1 MRNVLQI
8 LRRDFKRLLTVPAA
22 WVIMIGLIFIPP
34 LYAWFNIYGFWD
46 PYGNTNGIKVAVA
59 NTDEGTDNAL
69 LGKVNLGDQIESTL
83 KSNDQLGWEFM
94 SRSKAMEAVQS
105 GDCYAAIVIPSDF
118 SEDLANVV
126 TDSKNRPTLEYYVNE
141 KASPISPKITDQGA
155 TTVDRTVNNTFVST
169 VSETLVK
176 AINAANGAAS
186 GEVHSIAGD
195 AIGELDKTNRNVGTI
210 RSVIADLDK
219 QLANVPQQ
227 TNAARSAMNDVQL
240 AAASAG
246 KGLAD
251 TSNAIGIAQN
261 RLNTFSSAAGSAL
274 ETGSG
279 LVSQAATQSTASI
292 NQISSVVA
300 AASGSA
306 QQAVT
311 GMQSVTDSNAKL
323 IDKLKSASD
332 NAQYQQIISKLEDT
346 NNAAAGTLTDLKTLS
361 ADTQATA
368 GSVTG
373 LSTDFNNSTQ
383 TTLKSVDAARNTI
396 NSGALPQLN
405 SGLSSLAGTTGTLSG
420 TVTNQTGLVSQT
432 GIVLDQLDKLA
443 SDTRSTLEQT
453 DRQLAKV
460 ETKLTTVSTDLKA
473 LTTADL
479 LKTLTGD
486 SSLDTDKIASFMESP
501 TVISTKNV
509 YPINSYGSG
518 MAPLM
523 TNLALWVGAFAFVVI
538 FKVEVDDEELEDLD
552 PTPTEKYLSRYL
564 LLGTMGAIQG
574 VLCTVGDLMLGV
586 QTESTPLFILTGVI
600 TSLVYLSITYALSTT
615 FMHIGKGLC
624 VALVIV
630 QIPGASGLYPIEMMP
645 KFFRAVYPFVPF
657 SYSIDAFRETIAGFY
672 DGHWFKAIGTL
683 LLFAAV
689 AFFIGLVIR
698 PLLANLN
705 RLFAREIEE
714 SDMIIGEEVE
724 LPERGY
730 NVSQAIQVL
739 ADKGGYREAI
749 EERASRFTE
758 LYPKLK
764 RGALV
769 IGFIVPVILAAV
781 FSFTNSEKVTVL
793 ATWLVWILLIMGF
806 LMVIEYMK
814 DSLNRQVELGSLS
827 DESIQSMLM
836 ERQAARIRRRKR
848 AQQARRDRLLRKTQ
862 GRSGKDDRKPAIAR
876 ETTANVTVTNPD
888 DGDGI
893 AMLVRKMN
901 ASETNETT
909 EDIANNAGRSNA

>member
-22 WVIMIGLIFIPP
+22 WVIMIGLIIIPP
-34 LYAWFNIYGFWD
+34 MYAWFNIYGFWD
-46 PYGNTNGIKVAVA
+46 PYGNTNGVKVAVA
-59 NTDEGTDNAL
+59 NMDQGTDNAL
-69 LGKVNLGDQIESTL
+69 LGKVNLGKQIEDTL
-83 KSNDQLGWEFM
+83 KDNDQLGWRFM
-94 SRSKAMEAVQS
+94 GKAKAMEAVQS
-105 GDCYAAIVIPSDF
+105 GDCYAAIVIPDDF

-169 VSETLVK
+169 VSEVLVK
-176 AINAANGAAS
+176 AINSGNGVVNGKTHSVA
-186 GEVHSIAGD
+186 GEAVH
-195 AIGELDKTNRNVGTI
+195 AIDKTNRNISTI
-210 RSVIADLDK
+210 RSTITDLDA
-219 QLANVPQQ
+219 QLSKVPQQ
-227 TNAARSAMNDVQL
+227 VQSAHNALNGVQL

-246 KGLAD
+246 KGLAKVS
-251 TSNAIGIAQN
+251 TAIGTAQN
-261 RLNTFSSAAGSAL
+261 GLNTFSANANSAL
-274 ETGSG
+274 ESGSG
-279 LVSQAATQSTASI
+279 LVSRVATQSTSSI
-292 NQISSVVA
+292 NQVTTAVA
-300 AASGSA
+300 AANGSA
-306 QQAVT
+306 QQAVSS
-311 GMQSVTDSNAKL
+311 MQNVTDSNAKL
-323 IDKLKSASD
+323 IAKLESVSD
-332 NAQYQQIISKLEDT
+332 NAHYQQIITRLKDA
-346 NNAAAGTLTDLKTLS
+346 NNTAAGTLTDLKTLS
-361 ADTQATA
+361 GNTQTTVD
-368 GSVTG
+368 SVTK
-373 LSTDFNNSTQ
+373 LSTDFNTTTQ
-383 TTLKSVDAARNTI
+383 HTLTNVNEARNTI

-405 SGLSSLAGTTGTLSG
+405 SGLSSLAGTAGTLSG
-420 TVTNQTGLVSQT
+420 TANSQTTVINQTSA
-432 GIVLDQLDKLA
+432 VLDQLNQVA
-443 SDTRSTLEQT
+443 SDARKAMQDTNK
-453 DRQLAKV
+453 QLGTI
-460 ETKLTTVSTDLKA
+460 EDKLTTVSTDLKA
-473 LTTADL
+473 LSTADL
-479 LKTLTGD
+479 LKDLTGD
-486 SSLDTDKIASFMESP
+486 SSLDTDRIASFMQSP

-509 YPINSYGSG
+509 YPLNSYGSG

-538 FKVEVDDEELEDLD
+538 FKVEVDDDDLEDLE
-552 PTPTEKYLSRYL
+552 PTATEKYLSRYL
-564 LLGTMGAIQG
+564 LLASMGAIQG
-574 VLCTVGDLMLGV
+574 ALCTIGDLLLGV
-586 QTESTPLFILTGVI
+586 QTENAPMFVLTGVI

-615 FMHIGKGLC
+615 FMHVGKGLC

-645 KFFRAVYPFVPF
+645 NFFRAVYPFVPF

-672 DGHWFKAIGTL
+672 DGHWLKAIGTL
-683 LLFAAV
+683 LLFAAA

-698 PLLANLN
+698 PLLTNLN
-705 RLFAREIEE
+705 RLFAREIKE

-806 LMVIEYMK
+806 LMVIEYMR
-814 DSLNRQVELGSLS
+814 DSLNRQVELGNLS

-836 ERQAARIRRRKR
+836 ERQAVRIRRRKR

-862 GRSGKDDRKPAIAR
+862 RRSGKDGRSTGITK
-876 ETTANVTVTNPD
+876 ETANVTAVAQDN
-888 DGDGI
+888 GDGI
-893 AMLVRKMN
+893 AMLVKKMN
-901 ASETNETT
+901 AAEAAETT
-909 EDIANNAGRSNA
+909 EDFDNNAGRSNA

>member
-22 WVIMIGLIFIPP
+22 WVIMIGLIIIPP
-34 LYAWFNIYGFWD
+34 MYAWFNIYGFWD
-46 PYGNTNGIKVAVA
+46 PYGNTNGVKVAVA
-59 NTDEGTDNAL
+59 NMDQGTDNAL
-69 LGKVNLGDQIESTL
+69 LGKVNLGKQIEDTL
-83 KSNDQLGWEFM
+83 KDNDQLGWRFM
-94 SRSKAMEAVQS
+94 GKAKAMEAVQS
-105 GDCYAAIVIPSDF
+105 GDCYAAIVIPDDF

-169 VSETLVK
+169 VSEVLVK
-176 AINAANGAAS
+176 AINSGNGVVNGKTHSVA
-186 GEVHSIAGD
+186 GEAVH
-195 AIGELDKTNRNVGTI
+195 AIDKTNRNISTI
-210 RSVIADLDK
+210 RSTITDLDA
-219 QLANVPQQ
+219 QLSKVPQQ
-227 TNAARSAMNDVQL
+227 VQSAHNALNGVQL

-246 KGLAD
+246 KGLAKVS
-251 TSNAIGIAQN
+251 TAIGTAQN
-261 RLNTFSSAAGSAL
+261 GLNTFSANANSAL
-274 ETGSG
+274 ESGSG
-279 LVSQAATQSTASI
+279 LVSRVATQSTSSI
-292 NQISSVVA
+292 NQVTTAVA
-300 AASGSA
+300 AANGSA
-306 QQAVT
+306 QQAVSS
-311 GMQSVTDSNAKL
+311 MQNVTDSNAKL
-323 IDKLKSASD
+323 IAKLESVSD
-332 NAQYQQIISKLEDT
+332 NAHYQQIITRLKDA
-346 NNAAAGTLTDLKTLS
+346 NNTAAGTLTDLKTLS
-361 ADTQATA
+361 GNTQTTVD
-368 GSVTG
+368 SVTK
-373 LSTDFNNSTQ
+373 LSTDFNTTTQ
-383 TTLKSVDAARNTI
+383 HTLTNVNEARNTI

-405 SGLSSLAGTTGTLSG
+405 SGLSSLAGTAGTLSG
-420 TVTNQTGLVSQT
+420 TANSQTTVINQTSA
-432 GIVLDQLDKLA
+432 VLDQLNQVA
-443 SDTRSTLEQT
+443 SDARKAMQDTNK
-453 DRQLAKV
+453 QLGTI
-460 ETKLTTVSTDLKA
+460 EDKLTTVSTYLKA
-473 LTTADL
+473 LSTADL
-479 LKTLTGD
+479 LKDLTGD
-486 SSLDTDKIASFMESP
+486 SSLDTDRIASFMQSP

-509 YPINSYGSG
+509 YPLNSYGSG

-538 FKVEVDDEELEDLD
+538 FKVEVDDDDLEDLE
-552 PTPTEKYLSRYL
+552 PTATEKYLSRYL
-564 LLGTMGAIQG
+564 LLASMGAIQG
-574 VLCTVGDLMLGV
+574 ALCTIGDLLLGV
-586 QTESTPLFILTGVI
+586 QTENAPMFVLTGVI

-615 FMHIGKGLC
+615 FMHVGKGLC

-645 KFFRAVYPFVPF
+645 NFFRAVYPFVPF

-672 DGHWFKAIGTL
+672 DGHWLKAIGTL
-683 LLFAAV
+683 LLFAAA

-698 PLLANLN
+698 PLLTNLN
-705 RLFAREIEE
+705 RLFAREIKE

-806 LMVIEYMK
+806 LMVIEYMR
-814 DSLNRQVELGSLS
+814 DSLNRQVELGNLS

-836 ERQAARIRRRKR
+836 ERQAVRIRRRKR

-862 GRSGKDDRKPAIAR
+862 RRSGKDGRSTGITK
-876 ETTANVTVTNPD
+876 ETANVTAVAQDN
-888 DGDGI
+888 GDGI
-893 AMLVRKMN
+893 AMLVKKMN
-901 ASETNETT
+901 AAEAAETT
-909 EDIANNAGRSNA
+909 EDFDNNAGRSNA